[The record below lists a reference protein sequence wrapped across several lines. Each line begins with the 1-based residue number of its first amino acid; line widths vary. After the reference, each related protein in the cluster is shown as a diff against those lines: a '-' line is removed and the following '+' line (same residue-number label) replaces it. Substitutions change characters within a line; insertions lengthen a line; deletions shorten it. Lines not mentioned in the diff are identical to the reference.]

1 MIKSPIM
8 HKNSKRTKAGQLL
21 SDKRLFPD
29 RCEICNSS
37 HIHIKEH
44 LQTQRHKDNVIK
56 SKNLNIQINSGC
68 IQK

>member
-1 MIKSPIM
+1 MIKAPRIQ
-8 HKNSKRTKAGQLL
+8 KDAKRTKAGQLL

-37 HIHIKEH
+37 HIRIKYHI
-44 LQTQRHKDNVIK
+44 QTQKHKDNVKRHNQNLQIK
-56 SKNLNIQINSGC
+56 SGC